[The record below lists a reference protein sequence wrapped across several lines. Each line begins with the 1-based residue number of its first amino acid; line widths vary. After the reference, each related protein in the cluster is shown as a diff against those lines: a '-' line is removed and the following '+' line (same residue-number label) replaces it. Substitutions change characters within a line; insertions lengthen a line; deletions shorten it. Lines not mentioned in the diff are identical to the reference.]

1 MRIISFS
8 EARGNLKTVI
18 DRTVED
24 ADVTIIT
31 RRGSAN
37 AVLLSQDLFDSLME
51 TVHLLRT
58 PANAAHLARS
68 MAQDQTGETLVQDL
82 ADA

>member
-1 MRIISFS
+1 MRIVSFS

-18 DRTVED
+18 DKTVED

-37 AVLLSQDLFDSLME
+37 AVLLSEELFNSLME
-51 TVHLLRT
+51 TVYLLRT

-68 MAQDQTGETLVQDL
+68 MAQDQAGETLGL
-82 ADA
+82 

>member
-1 MRIISFS
+1 MRIVSFS

-18 DRTVED
+18 DKTVED

-37 AVLLSQDLFDSLME
+37 AVLLSEELFNSLME
-51 TVHLLRT
+51 TVYLLRT

-68 MAQDQTGETLVQDL
+68 MAQDQSGETLARDL

>member
-1 MRIISFS
+1 MHVVSYS
-8 EARGNLKTVI
+8 EARDNLKAVM
-18 DRTVED
+18 DRAVED

-31 RRGSAN
+31 RRGSSN

-51 TVHLLRT
+51 TVHLLRS
-58 PANAAHLARS
+58 PANAAHLVQS
-68 MAQDQTGETLVQDL
+68 IAQDQAGHTSPRGL